1 MNQPYLFCLCVIC
14 NLKNEFFLLDF
25 IFLFLGLFEE
35 PSHWMLGV
43 SSWNT
48 FQKHCVLCQT
58 HYILKTVTIEGKVS
72 PILTNQSSAF
82 VGLERWVN
90 VTQASEVYAK
100 LYVGRCFWNRAHVQR
115 LMPRYL
121 QALVLVSVCRFTGFV
136 RALKTREN
144 PWILRVLFQGLE
156 SPWNSLPFIWVLEF

>member
-1 MNQPYLFCLCVIC
+1 MS
-14 NLKNEFFLLDF
+14 FFLLDF

-156 SPWNSLPFIWVLEF
+156 SPWNSLPFILVLEF